1 MDYPKGRE
9 YYRRVTAYGDS
20 LEAITV
26 IEYVCHDLM
35 GIEAFCLGSLIKYVM
50 RAGNRDGLTIESD
63 LEKART
69 YAYRLVNGHWP
80 NDMERVNNIDAANVA
95 TVEVN
100 GVTVPF

>member
-1 MDYPKGRE
+1 MDNLIGRE
-9 YYRRVTAYGDS
+9 YYRRKTADGGA

-26 IEYVCHDLM
+26 IERVCRDLS
-35 GIEAFCLGSLIKYVM
+35 GIDAFCMGSLIKYVM

-69 YAYRLVNGHWP
+69 YAYRLVTGVWP
-80 NDMERVNNIDAANVA
+80 SDMERVNNIDAASE